1 MIEKVL
7 QELDKWLLQE
17 NNERREIG
25 TLLIQKVIIKVLG
38 QMALIEAKLN
48 LQLLETAD
56 VDAYVIGEYIVI
68 KKFDELLK
76 MKNRFLDPDS
86 EKVWMPKETKYTLL
100 YKGRYVDGFLADP
113 ESVLISKALKAPVK
127 NKNLV
132 IEYLA
137 HSPSQRFFTLAQKYK
152 LDLNEFIKK

>member
-7 QELDKWLLQE
+7 QELDKWLVQE
-17 NNERREIG
+17 NNERRKIG
-25 TLLIQKVIIKVLG
+25 TLLIKKVVIKVLG

-56 VDAYVIGEYIVI
+56 VDAYISGEYIVI

-76 MKNRFLDPDS
+76 MRNRFLDPDS
-86 EKVWMPKETKYTLL
+86 EKVWMPKETQYTPL
-100 YKGRYVDGFLADP
+100 YKGRSVDGFLADP

-137 HSPSQRFFTLAQKYK
+137 HSPSQRFFKLAQKYK
-152 LDLNEFIKK
+152 LDLNGFIKK